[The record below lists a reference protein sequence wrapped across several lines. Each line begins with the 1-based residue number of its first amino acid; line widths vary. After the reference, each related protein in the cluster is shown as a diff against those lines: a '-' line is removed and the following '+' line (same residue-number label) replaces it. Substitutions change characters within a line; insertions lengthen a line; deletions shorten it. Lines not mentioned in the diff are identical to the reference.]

1 MPQVYYDMYKKEM
14 EEYEVAMKSYNGNMP
29 DDVATTK
36 AAVEDDLAVAAAV
49 AEDAATA
56 AVTGGLFS
64 TMSSPMLSSSIASP
78 EPQSDPLSIN
88 HNYEDCAVQ
97 SSSSTATG
105 DRQGDS

>member
-36 AAVEDDLAVAAAV
+36 AVVEDDLAV